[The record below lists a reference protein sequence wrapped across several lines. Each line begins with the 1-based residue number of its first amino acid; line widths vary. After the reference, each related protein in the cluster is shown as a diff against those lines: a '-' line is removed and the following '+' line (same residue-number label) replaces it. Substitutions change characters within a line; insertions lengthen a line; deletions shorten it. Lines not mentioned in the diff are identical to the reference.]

1 MMVEWSLPPI
11 RFKRAGFMN
20 LYANW
25 AQLNLF
31 TSGLLTNIDDD
42 QFKQRYYNAGAQL
55 DFRLSVISILE
66 SNLSFG
72 YASAWND
79 ITGQRSDELMVSLRL
94 MR

>member
-1 MMVEWSLPPI
+1 
-11 RFKRAGFMN
+11 MN
-20 LYANW
+20 VYANW

-31 TSGLLTNIDDD
+31 TSGLITNIDDD

-66 SNLSFG
+66 STFSLG

-79 ITGQRSDELMVSLRL
+79 ITGTRGDEFMISLRL